1 MAEYKNFNT
10 YIIED
15 QHNNVKDSF
24 KELYKIISNSSDRI
38 KNVLD
43 VGCASGGLVS
53 YLFRQ
58 HPEWKFT
65 GLDISDDLLNIA
77 KEKLPEVNWVLGSAT
92 DMPNTFKKKFDLVTC
107 FGVLGIFD
115 EIEAIQMFNEL
126 LQSTKPGGQIIV
138 FSQFNELDADTQ
150 ITHRKYNSSGKHNGW
165 EKGWNNYSKKTIHS
179 WLDSKVKS
187 VEFIDFTLSIDLDP
201 KDDLVR
207 SWTIQVGNAKRL
219 TNGLKLLIDLKFLKI
234 RV

>member
-10 YIIED
+10 YISED
-15 QHNNVKDSF
+15 QHNNIKDSF
-24 KELYKIISNSSDRI
+24 KELYKIISISSDKI
-38 KNVLD
+38 NNVLD
-43 VGCASGGLVS
+43 VGCASGGLIS
-53 YLFRQ
+53 YLFHQ

-77 KEKLPEVNWVLGSAT
+77 KEKLPKVNWVLGSAT

-150 ITHRKYNSSGKHNGW
+150 ITHRKYNSSGEHNGW

-179 WLDSKVKS
+179 WLDSKAKS

-234 RV
+234 SV